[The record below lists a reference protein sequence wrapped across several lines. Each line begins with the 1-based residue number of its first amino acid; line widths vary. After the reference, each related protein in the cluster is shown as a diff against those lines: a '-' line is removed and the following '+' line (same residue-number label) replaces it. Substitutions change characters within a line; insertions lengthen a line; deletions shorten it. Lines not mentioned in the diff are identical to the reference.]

1 MSKCMGDFFSEIR
14 IRDRE
19 IIAPLLTS
27 SNLMASDYTFP
38 NLYMWGEIYGLG
50 WKVCEGLL
58 LIYSKKD
65 DVFLMPAG
73 RPFLPDELFEI
84 SDSSVRRGLSGNFV
98 LIEGAY
104 LEQNVRIAERFDVAI
119 DPDNSDYVYSAEALC
134 ELKGNKLHK
143 KKNLVS
149 QFLRNNPGHRCE
161 EMEQRH
167 FKECFTLAEKWCED
181 RNCEKLGF
189 THESSALKRGL
200 NNFRELGLRGLVIFA
215 RDRLIA
221 FSIFSAQNKN
231 TTDVHFEKYDPG
243 IKGAAQA
250 INWET
255 ARHLRGACE
264 YLNREQDL
272 GIAGLRRAKQSYC
285 PEFRVITYALRR
297 KER

>member
-1 MSKCMGDFFSEIR
+1 MEDSFSEIR
-14 IRDRE
+14 VRDRE
-19 IIAPLLTS
+19 IIAPLLNS
-27 SNLMASDYTFP
+27 SDRISCDYTFP

-65 DVFLMPAG
+65 DVSLMPVG
-73 RPFLPDELFEI
+73 RSFSVDELFEI
-84 SDSSVRRGLSGNFV
+84 SDSSVRQGMSGNFV
-98 LIEGAY
+98 LFEEAY
-104 LEQNVRIAERFDVAI
+104 IQHKERVAERFDAAI
-119 DPDNSDYVYSAEALC
+119 DPDNSDYVYSVEALC

-143 KKNLVS
+143 KKNLLS

-161 EMEQRH
+161 AMEQRH

-181 RNCEKLGF
+181 KNCEKIGF

-200 NNFRELGLRGLVIFA
+200 DHFQELGLRGLVIFA
-215 RDRLIA
+215 RDRLVA

-231 TTDVHFEKYDPG
+231 VADVHFEKYDPG
-243 IKGAAQA
+243 VKGAAQA

-255 ARHLRGACE
+255 ARHLRGTYA

-272 GIAGLRRAKQSYC
+272 GIEGLRRAKQSYC
-285 PEFRVITYALRR
+285 PEFMVRTYALRR
-297 KER
+297 KKR